1 MSSNAVS
8 SIRPGEVDAEVA
20 NRAARRIKDYLA
32 NHPDDEP
39 VEITAEIGDNDA
51 LVVPRAAAVMLAQIL
66 GILANGLG
74 VQIMPDRAMLT
85 TQQAADALNVSR
97 PYLIGLL
104 ESGQIPFE
112 MVGTHRRIAFED
124 LLIYKRRDDQHRRAV
139 LDELTEL
146 GEELGED

>member
-1 MSSNAVS
+1 MSGNAVS

-32 NHPDDEP
+32 THPDDEP
-39 VEITAEIGDNDA
+39 VEITAEIGDADA

-124 LLIYKRRDDQHRRAV
+124 LLTYKRRNDQHRRAV